1 MEEGGS
7 IFDLSEG
14 EWTFLML
21 ERGSWRYILGG
32 CVWMEINTVDEAE

>member
-21 ERGSWRYILGG
+21 ESGIWRYILGG
-32 CVWMEINTVDEAE
+32 CVWMEINRVDEAE